1 MKVGV
6 SVRPKKRN
14 KKVTPL
20 YAKSSSKKRPH
31 HSKQSARQWLVRGL
45 LVIMGVICLTSLFQ
59 IRRTQQ
65 ATASVK
71 EEKKAAEAA
80 LLSEENN
87 LAYLKDQETLLE
99 NEDYVAKL
107 ARSRFY
113 LSKDDEIIFS
123 LPEDNDSKRAKAFNK
138 AYLKEQENAQN
149 QKQ

>member
-1 MKVGV
+1 M
-6 SVRPKKRN
+6 RPKKEN

-20 YAKSSSKKRPH
+20 YAKTSSKKRPKPA
-31 HSKQSARQWLVRGL
+31 KQSARQWLVRGL
-45 LVIMGVICLTSLFQ
+45 LVVMGLICLSSLFQ

-71 EEKKAAEAA
+71 EEMKAAEAA

-123 LPEDNDSKRAKAFNK
+123 LPEDNDSKQAKAFNK
-138 AYLKEQENAQN
+138 AYLKEQENAKKQN
-149 QKQ
+149 Q